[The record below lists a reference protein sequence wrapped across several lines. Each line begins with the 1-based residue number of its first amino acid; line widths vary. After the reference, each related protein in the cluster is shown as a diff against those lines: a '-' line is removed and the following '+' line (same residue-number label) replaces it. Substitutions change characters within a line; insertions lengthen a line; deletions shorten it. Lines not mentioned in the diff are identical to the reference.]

1 MMYGYAK
8 YERLQQVLQQFYEK
22 KEPVNDLVQLKMIIL
37 YLEVLIQQRTFHKAV
52 EVLNFLED
60 QKYQIMSVFSQ
71 IPCEEKK
78 VSSANKE
85 QRKQNFFTSI
95 FFASEINRHEE
106 PVSLVN
112 RYEFNLILSYFRIQI
127 FARLDELALAKQVPL
142 KTQSFKF
149 MKQQINLLLQVI
161 Q

>member
-1 MMYGYAK
+1 
-8 YERLQQVLQQFYEK
+8 
-22 KEPVNDLVQLKMIIL
+22 MIIL

-78 VSSANKE
+78 VSSSIKE

-127 FARLDELALAKQVPL
+127 FVRLDELALAKQV
-142 KTQSFKF
+142 
-149 MKQQINLLLQVI
+149 LQ
-161 Q
+161 